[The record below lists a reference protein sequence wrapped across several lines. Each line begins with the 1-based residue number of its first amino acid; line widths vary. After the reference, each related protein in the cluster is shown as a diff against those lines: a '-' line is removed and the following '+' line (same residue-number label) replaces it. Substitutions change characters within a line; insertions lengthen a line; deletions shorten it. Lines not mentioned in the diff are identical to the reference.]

1 MKYLI
6 TSKSQLCH
14 KAQTLAQMNAK
25 LEAEILNIREDLFNQ
40 ISTMK
45 SSKDENDKLILE
57 IHKEKVNSIFLLCK
71 RSSVLP
77 RWPSVVGPGGRSQIE
92 SG

>member
-1 MKYLI
+1 M
-6 TSKSQLCH
+6 CH

-57 IHKEKVNSIFLLCK
+57 IHKEKVIF
-71 RSSVLP
+71 RSSSGWATPKHPRFVLGFP
-77 RWPSVVGPGGRSQIE
+77 LIA
-92 SG
+92 

>member
-1 MKYLI
+1 
-6 TSKSQLCH
+6 
-14 KAQTLAQMNAK
+14 MNAK

-57 IHKEKVNSIFLLCK
+57 IHKEKVTTKKFLKNRFVQKLH
-71 RSSVLP
+71 L
-77 RWPSVVGPGGRSQIE
+77 
-92 SG
+92 

>member
-1 MKYLI
+1 M
-6 TSKSQLCH
+6 CH

-25 LEAEILNIREDLFNQ
+25 LEAEILNVREDLFNQ

-57 IHKEKVNSIFLLCK
+57 IHKEKVELSIFCLDIL
-71 RSSVLP
+71 VLSG
-77 RWPSVVGPGGRSQIE
+77 RPSLFPEVGPVLAALFVDILYLLVC
-92 SG
+92 

>member
-1 MKYLI
+1 M
-6 TSKSQLCH
+6 CH

-25 LEAEILNIREDLFNQ
+25 LEAEILNVREDLFNQ

-57 IHKEKVNSIFLLCK
+57 IHKEKVNCIFMSRENKLTGRIYRFVPCLICDLIWFG
-71 RSSVLP
+71 SV
-77 RWPSVVGPGGRSQIE
+77 
-92 SG
+92 